1 MDNLNPSEVK
11 ATTILVVE
19 DDASLREA
27 ICDALGFADYQVV
40 PAVNGKEALAVLHGE
55 RSIDLVLSDVE
66 MPEVGGIQLLS
77 EAKSK
82 WPEIPFV
89 LMTAYAE
96 VSQAVEAIQ
105 QGAADYLVKP
115 FEADVLIA
123 LMDRL
128 TRRFET
134 HTGVIAEDT
143 RTQALV
149 DIAHRVALSDATV
162 MISGESG
169 SGKEVFARLIHEYSP
184 RGAGPF
190 VAINCA
196 AIPENMLEAVLF
208 GYEKGAYTG
217 AVNASAGKFE
227 QANGGTLLLDEIS
240 EMDLGLQAKLLRVL
254 QERVVERLGS
264 SKAIH
269 LDVRVLATTNR
280 NLKAEVEAQR
290 FREDLFYRL
299 NVFPLYLP
307 ALRDRAGDVA
317 PLAQHFLN
325 QYAPGQDVHFS
336 EAALLKLIE
345 HAWPGNVREL
355 ENVVQRALILKSG
368 RTIDESVVQFE
379 HSALGEMPTEVALPL
394 DNVSVTA
401 EPALGSGL
409 KAREQALILDA
420 LKAEKGSRKG
430 TAERLGISP
439 RTLRYKLA
447 KFKEMGVALPA

>member
-1 MDNLNPSEVK
+1 MDNV
-11 ATTILVVE
+11 AVAAAAARILLVE

-27 ICDALGFADYQVV
+27 IGDALVFAGYEVM
-40 PAVNGKEALAVLHGE
+40 PAIHGKEALAVLHGD
-55 RSIDLVLSDVE
+55 RKIDLVLSDVE
-66 MPEVGGIQLLS
+66 MPELGGIQLLT
-77 EAKSK
+77 ELKTK
-82 WPEIPFV
+82 WPEIPVV

-96 VSQAVEAIQ
+96 VSQAVDAIQ
-105 QGAADYLVKP
+105 HGAADYLVKP
-115 FEADVLIA
+115 FEADVLIG
-123 LMDRL
+123 LMDRM
-128 TRRFET
+128 TRRFEAQP
-134 HTGVIAEDT
+134 GVIAEDS

-149 DIAHRVALSDATV
+149 DMAHKVALSDATV

-169 SGKEVFARLIHEYSP
+169 SGKEVFAKLIHDHSV
-184 RGAGPF
+184 RAKGPF

-240 EMDLGLQAKLLRVL
+240 EMDLALQAKLLRVL

-264 SKAIH
+264 SKTIQ

-280 NLKAEVEAQR
+280 NLKEEVEAHR

-307 ALRDRAGDVA
+307 ALRDRAGDIA
-317 PLAQHFLN
+317 PLASHFLN
-325 QYAPGQDVHFS
+325 QYAEGQDISFS
-336 EAALLKLIE
+336 EGALLKLVE

-355 ENVVQRALILKSG
+355 ENVVQRALIL
-368 RTIDESVVQFE
+368 RTGLVIDESVIQFE
-379 HSALGEMPTEVALPL
+379 HSALGRMPEDVAVEMKEAS
-394 DNVSVTA
+394 DY

-409 KAREQALILDA
+409 KAREQAMILDA
-420 LKAEKGSRKG
+420 LKAENGSRKG

-447 KFKEMGVALPA
+447 KFKEMGIALPA